1 MKFNSI
7 ALGKTR
13 GSMGNFTTQNW
24 KGINVARA
32 KPVDVANPNTVA
44 QQTQRRKFAL
54 LVILSKALGT
64 VLAIGMSKAAVRK
77 TVFNLFVSLSFKNG
91 SISDEGT
98 SSQIVYD
105 NVQVSTGS
113 AVNISG
119 VLTSFSGESVTVT
132 INGLLGAAPPT
143 DSEMYAAVV
152 DRSTPENPRLIGFA
166 SKVGITGPLTIDCS
180 ESVTATNCFV
190 YTFYVNSAT
199 NQPCDSIA
207 AMLS

>member
-32 KPVDVANPNTVA
+32 KPVDVANPNTVP
-44 QQTQRRKFAL
+44 QQTQRHKFAL
-54 LVILSKALGT
+54 LVALSKALGT
-64 VLAIGMSKAAVRK
+64 VLAIGMAKSAVRK

-91 SISDEGT
+91 TITDEGIN
-98 SSQIVYD
+98 SQILYD
-105 NVQVSTGS
+105 NVQVSSGS
-113 AVNISG
+113 AVNITS
-119 VLTSFSGESVTVT
+119 VTTSFDGTSATVT
-132 INGLLGAAPPT
+132 IAGLLGAEPPV
-143 DSEMYAAVV
+143 DSVMYAAVV
-152 DRSTPENPRLIGFA
+152 DRTSPTNPRLIGFA
-166 SKVGITGPLTIDCS
+166 SKVGIEGGLTITCS
-180 ESVTATNCFV
+180 EAVTANNCFI

-207 AMLS
+207 AML